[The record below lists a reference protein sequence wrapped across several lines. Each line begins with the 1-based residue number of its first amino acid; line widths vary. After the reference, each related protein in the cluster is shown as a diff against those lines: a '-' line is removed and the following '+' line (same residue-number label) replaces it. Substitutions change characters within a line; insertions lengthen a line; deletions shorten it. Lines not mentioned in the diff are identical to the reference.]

1 MQAKLVSDNHS
12 AIESFYVELTFH
24 KKKALLIVP
33 INQIVTTF
41 LNIWI
46 LLVSPYTFF
55 HQNTVTLFFSVI
67 LMLNGMRHGII
78 LQFLQLTKLY

>member
-55 HQNTVTLFFSVI
+55 HQNTLFFSEI